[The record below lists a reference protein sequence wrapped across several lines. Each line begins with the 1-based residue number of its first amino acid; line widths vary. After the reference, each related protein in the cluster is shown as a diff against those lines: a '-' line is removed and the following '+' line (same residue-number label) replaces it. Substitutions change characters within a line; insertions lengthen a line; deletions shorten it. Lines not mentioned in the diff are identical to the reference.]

1 MTNGPVQSYH
11 FDIQRLIDSFLC
23 PFLSS
28 VQIKVSLVDT
38 SKLSQIRWRYK
49 LTYLKNDETIKKADL
64 KTLLGLGT
72 DMLTLRHT
80 WPRFHAAFCSCRGR
94 DHLLQA
100 ADGDQ

>member
-49 LTYLKNDETIKKADL
+49 LTYLKNDETIKK
-64 KTLLGLGT
+64 
-72 DMLTLRHT
+72 
-80 WPRFHAAFCSCRGR
+80 S
-94 DHLLQA
+94 
-100 ADGDQ
+100 